1 MGKQHSAGRDRA
13 DQTEER
19 TGLQGEVSKV
29 RPLLGAQQPRNY
41 LFCIISAAQLM
52 IMSKAFRLLNMSVRM
67 LDSIFKKA
75 FQRKY
80 LSTFLSFLNTNLLL
94 LWLVSLLH
102 LYCLFK
108 PQFTGIFFNVWKAL
122 KRTFLIFMTALRHYR
137 HYTIIYGLE
146 INI

>member
-13 DQTEER
+13 GQMEER

-29 RPLLGAQQPRNY
+29 RPLLGVRQPRNY

-52 IMSKAFRLLNMSVRM
+52 ITNKAFRLLNMSVRI
-67 LDSIFKKA
+67 LDSMLKKA

-80 LSTFLSFLNTNLLL
+80 LSTFLSFLNTNLLQ

-102 LYCLFK
+102 LYYLFK
-108 PQFTGIFFNVWKAL
+108 PEFTGIFFNV
-122 KRTFLIFMTALRHYR
+122 
-137 HYTIIYGLE
+137 
-146 INI
+146 

>member
-29 RPLLGAQQPRNY
+29 RPLLGAQQPQNY
-41 LFCIISAAQLM
+41 LFCTISASQLM
-52 IMSKAFRLLNMSVRM
+52 IMSKAFRLLNMSVRI

-80 LSTFLSFLNTNLLL
+80 LSMFLYFLNTNLLL

-108 PQFTGIFFNVWKAL
+108 PEFTGIFFDVWKAL
-122 KRTFLIFMTALRHYR
+122 KKMFLIFITALRHY
-137 HYTIIYGLE
+137 HYYII
-146 INI
+146 IHWIRN

>member
-29 RPLLGAQQPRNY
+29 RPLLGAPQPRNY

-52 IMSKAFRLLNMSVRM
+52 ITNKAFKLLNMSVRM